1 MRINVLNFAVINYRA
16 PLKAFALSFLIL
28 FTVSCGVETDN
39 EFLDAPE
46 NIVDTSDQDSNAYI
60 PFGEIPDKS
69 LDDITVRG
77 RPYIDDSLGYNVIRS
92 DMGTLLRGVSLSTDG
107 GDPYDRNN
115 LLDIS
120 DISLSQLQ
128 NMVSNYGFN
137 TLHVY
142 LEGDAEQNPDP
153 VGINEALADH
163 LVAITREAKMYL
175 IITIG
180 NNGENGAIHSM
191 DKVLAFWDLY
201 GAKYKDETHVIYEAH
216 NEPVAG
222 INASWTDEDWEKQAQ
237 MYQKIREVAPDTMV
251 LLGSFM
257 SFFGGSQAIK
267 GADGLA
273 EEFPGIW
280 DNAGFAFHAYWNLPQ
295 VESTIEAFKV
305 SDNYPA
311 LLCTEFW
318 PGDTKNGFNDAFE
331 SHQIGWTQF
340 EWLGANDLE
349 LDRFKGYLDIYG
361 TAWRPDN
368 SSTLWPASGSPN
380 IPIDQKIGLYSR
392 ADKAFL
398 GLDDRDR
405 VVASDRSYDG
415 VGSDEF
421 IVVDAGDDGYIAL
434 LADNGR
440 YLSVSDFGQPL
451 VASAR
456 KIGVKQKFMWLELP
470 TGDIALR
477 PWSGSG
483 HLIGTIPATD
493 GSGYGLT
500 GSIGAGIKRG
510 GANSYRMVTVYTDS
524 VDPLPEI
531 PGPPP
536 GPFFGSPMPVPTS
549 GNGDHPLDSLAPN
562 GRLWASDYDIGGEGI
577 SYHDTGAVNLGEA
590 YRASEAVDV
599 QSSSEGYTSVGFFEP
614 DEWLEYTIDVA
625 EAGDYTVTLR
635 TASWGGGF
643 ISLES
648 DCEKLTPVLST
659 PDTTSWDIWQD
670 MTVDV
675 TLKAGVQKLRVVSG
689 GNMNL
694 MNLDIQP
701 GGEGGSNYG
710 AGCEWVPPEPD
721 DLKVEAENWTKV
733 IAAPYGTVS
742 IDTASDSDLSPHV
755 GNFDADDFI
764 EYAVELSETSCY
776 RAEYRVA
783 SDPGSEGFKL
793 KFDSQTVDSFK
804 IPPTGGY
811 SSWVTFTRFYEL
823 AEGNLTLRLE
833 ALGDSFN
840 INWLTFN
847 ATDTVDCEQSDAI
860 MIEAE
865 TFSSAV
871 ELPDGE
877 VGTQPTSDEGGGLN
891 VGWIDAG
898 DWMEYEIQV
907 AEASNYSVSYRMASQ
922 SGSSSGVNLLIDG
935 NLVDSALV
943 PNTGG
948 WQLWQTAPGGVISL
962 DSGDYVLRFE
972 APGGGLNLNWIKLM
986 PTDEMATGNIGT
998 GVDNNLNIGEVINF
1012 NDVYVNY
1019 GLIDL
1024 GDSLSRLETDPM
1036 DSTNTVVSSL
1046 KGAVAQSGV
1055 KIASGQVN
1063 YPLSSTLT
1071 RLSMRVYSPSIGTSV
1086 RLKLEDSSNSAHS
1099 VETEAVTTVANQ
1111 WEILVFE
1118 FSNPV
1123 AGTAA
1128 LNTDYSFDTVSV
1140 FFDYQSS
1147 GSGETYYFDD
1157 ITMLGQVVAPITLT
1171 QEMLVGE
1178 WRLAPEADTTGVGW
1192 ESGNLGWWKVDAA
1205 VISERACL
1213 FDDLFVFAE
1222 DGSFSN
1228 QMGGST
1234 WIEAWQGTDTEAC
1247 GAPVAPHDGSAS
1259 ATYELDTEAG
1269 TITLTGVG
1277 AHLGLAKVIS
1287 GGDELTSPN
1296 NAPQSIVYKVMES
1309 TENSMTVEVAYSAGF
1324 WTFKL
1329 VTADYVAPVPAD
1341 PVEEPSSN
1349 PIDLTQEML
1358 VGEWRLAPE
1367 ADTTGVGWES
1377 GNLGWWKVDAAV
1389 ISDRACLFDD
1399 LFVFAEDGSFSNQMG
1414 GSTWIEPWQ
1423 GMDPEACGAPVAP
1436 HDGSASATYELDT
1449 EAGTI
1454 TLTGVGA
1461 HLGLAKVIS
1470 GGDELTSPSNAP
1482 QSIVYKVMESTENS
1496 LTVEVDYS
1504 AGFWTFKLVT
1514 ADYVAP
1520 EPEDPVQSG
1529 DLRIEAENWTRVITL
1544 PDGEVGTE
1552 GTQDT
1557 GGGSNAGWIDLGDWM
1572 EYDFNVANAGNYE
1585 LDIRAASQGGSSP
1598 GFKVLLD
1605 GVWIDQIAVPNTAA
1619 WQSWQTITGRVIY
1632 LDQGQHTLRLEAA
1645 SGGANL
1651 NWIEFVETN
1660 AQADPLPEAVPSIT
1674 ASDLVGSWKL
1684 APEARALDVVSGGGG
1699 WSNSAGDVNN
1709 RSCLFD
1715 DLFIFSDIG
1724 EFSNQMDG
1732 QTWVEPW
1739 QGVASEQCGAPVAP
1753 HNGGRFGYVFD
1764 ESAMTITL
1772 NGTGAHLGIPKVING
1787 AEITNPS
1794 EAPSSIVYDII
1805 DSSATTMTLKIDI
1818 PQGYWIFKY
1827 VAVSDDSGSDDTD
1840 TGDTPDEPVVNNDPT
1855 VTPINFSATSTPVG
1869 MEFIAVDCVLSIDAS
1884 SPCNFPSTVEAAQAV
1899 YVSSQEI
1906 NDQGQLVVTVSME
1919 ADITATTGAGILVHF
1934 DGTELVLTDQS
1945 ANDYGAMIIGPNQ
1958 QADTGNADN
1967 NSETDSV
1974 INIGWVS
1981 FAGNWPGQSPVALVT
1996 LTFEVVGSSEN
2007 Q

>member
-368 SSTLWPASGSPN
+368 SSTIWPASGSPN

-392 ADKAFL
+392 TDKAFL

-421 IVVDAGDDGYIAL
+421 IVVDAGDDGHIAL

-531 PGPPP
+531 PAPPP

-599 QSSSEGYTSVGFFEP
+599 QSSSEGYTSIGFFEP

-755 GNFDADDFI
+755 GNFDLDDFI
-764 EYAVELSETSCY
+764 EYAVELPETSCY

-783 SDPGSEGFKL
+783 SDPGSDGFKL
-793 KFDSQTVDSFK
+793 KFDSQTVDTFK

-811 SSWVTFTRFYEL
+811 SSWVTFTRYYEL
-823 AEGNLTLRLE
+823 AEGSQTLRLE

-847 ATDTVDCEQSDAI
+847 ATDAIDCEQSDAI

-907 AEASNYSVSYRMASQ
+907 AEASNFSVSYRMASQ

-935 NLVDSALV
+935 NLVDSTLV

-998 GVDNNLNIGEVINF
+998 GVDNNLDIGEVINF

-1055 KIASGQVN
+1055 KIASGQVD

-1111 WEILVFE
+1111 WEILVFD

-1234 WIEAWQGTDTEAC
+1234 WIEPWQGMDPEAC
-1247 GAPVAPHDGSAS
+1247 GVPVAPHDGSAS

-1296 NAPQSIVYKVMES
+1296 
-1309 TENSMTVEVAYSAGF
+1309 
-1324 WTFKL
+1324 
-1329 VTADYVAPVPAD
+1329 
-1341 PVEEPSSN
+1341 
-1349 PIDLTQEML
+1349 
-1358 VGEWRLAPE
+1358 
-1367 ADTTGVGWES
+1367 
-1377 GNLGWWKVDAAV
+1377 
-1389 ISDRACLFDD
+1389 
-1399 LFVFAEDGSFSNQMG
+1399 
-1414 GSTWIEPWQ
+1414 
-1423 GMDPEACGAPVAP
+1423 
-1436 HDGSASATYELDT
+1436 
-1449 EAGTI
+1449 
-1454 TLTGVGA
+1454 
-1461 HLGLAKVIS
+1461 
-1470 GGDELTSPSNAP
+1470 NAP

-1572 EYDFNVANAGNYE
+1572 EYDFNVTNAGNYE

-1619 WQSWQTITGRVIY
+1619 WQNWQTITGRVIY

-1651 NWIEFVETN
+1651 NWIEFVESN

-1805 DSSATTMTLKIDI
+1805 DSTATTMTLKIDI

-1906 NDQGQLVVTVSME
+1906 NNQGQLVVTVSME

-1958 QADTGNADN
+1958 QADTENADN

-1981 FAGNWPGQSPVALVT
+1981 FEGNWPGQSPVALVT

-2007 Q
+2007 

>member
-28 FTVSCGVETDN
+28 FTVGCGVETDN

-421 IVVDAGDDGYIAL
+421 IVVDAGDDGHIAL

-531 PGPPP
+531 PAPPP

-599 QSSSEGYTSVGFFEP
+599 QSSSEGYTSVGFFESE
-614 DEWLEYTIDVA
+614 EWLEYTIDVA
-625 EAGDYTVTLR
+625 EAGNYIVTLR
-635 TASWGGGF
+635 IASEGGGF

-648 DCEKLTPVLST
+648 DCEKLTDNPLPDFDHLLT
-659 PDTTSWDIWQD
+659 PNTESWDIWED

-694 MNLDIQP
+694 MNMDIQP

-733 IAAPYGTVS
+733 IAAPNGTVS

-755 GNFDADDFI
+755 GNFDTDDFI
-764 EYAVELSETSCY
+764 EYAVELPETSCY

-783 SDPGSEGFKL
+783 SEPGSEGFKL

-804 IPPTGGY
+804 VPPTGGY
-811 SSWVTFTRFYEL
+811 SSWVTFTRYYEL
-823 AEGNLTLRLE
+823 AEGNQTLRLD

-847 ATDTVDCEQSDAI
+847 ATDAVDCEQSDAI

-907 AEASNYSVSYRMASQ
+907 AEASNFSVSYRMASE

-943 PNTGG
+943 PNTRG
-948 WQLWQTAPGGVISL
+948 WQLWQTAVGGNISL
-962 DSGDYVLRFE
+962 DAGDYIMRFE
-972 APGGGLNLNWIKLM
+972 APGGGLNLNWIKLV
-986 PTDEMATGNIGT
+986 PTEEAPTGNIGT
-998 GVDNNLNIGEVINF
+998 GVNDSLNVGEVINF
-1012 NDVYVNY
+1012 NDLHVDYM
-1019 GLIDL
+1019 LFDL
-1024 GDSLSRLETDPM
+1024 GDGTGSLVA
-1036 DSTNTVVSSL
+1036 DSTDSKNTVVSSI
-1046 KGAVAQSGV
+1046 KGTDTQSGIR
-1055 KIASGQVN
+1055 IASGEVV
-1063 YPLSSTLT
+1063 YPLSDTLN
-1071 RLSMRVYSPSIGTSV
+1071 RLSMRVYSSITGTPV
-1086 RLKLEDSSNSAHS
+1086 RIRLEDSTNSSNS
-1099 VETEAVTTVANQ
+1099 VEAEVNTTVANE
-1111 WEILVFE
+1111 WEILIFD
-1118 FSNPV
+1118 FANPV
-1123 AGTAA
+1123 EGTAA
-1128 LNTDYSFDTVSV
+1128 LETNYTFNSLSV
-1140 FFDYQSS
+1140 FFNY
-1147 GSGETYYFDD
+1147 GNAGTGETNYFDD
-1157 ITMLGQVVAPITLT
+1157 ITMLDEVVVPITLT
-1171 QEMLVGE
+1171 QEMLIGE
-1178 WRLAPEADTTGVGW
+1178 WKLAPEPGSAGVGG

-1234 WIEAWQGTDTEAC
+1234 WIE
-1247 GAPVAPHDGSAS
+1247 
-1259 ATYELDTEAG
+1259 
-1269 TITLTGVG
+1269 
-1277 AHLGLAKVIS
+1277 
-1287 GGDELTSPN
+1287 
-1296 NAPQSIVYKVMES
+1296 
-1309 TENSMTVEVAYSAGF
+1309 
-1324 WTFKL
+1324 
-1329 VTADYVAPVPAD
+1329 
-1341 PVEEPSSN
+1341 
-1349 PIDLTQEML
+1349 
-1358 VGEWRLAPE
+1358 
-1367 ADTTGVGWES
+1367 
-1377 GNLGWWKVDAAV
+1377 
-1389 ISDRACLFDD
+1389 
-1399 LFVFAEDGSFSNQMG
+1399 
-1414 GSTWIEPWQ
+1414 PWQ
-1423 GMDPEACGAPVAP
+1423 GMNPEACGAPVAP

-1470 GGDELTSPSNAP
+1470 GGDELTSPSYAP

-1514 ADYVAP
+1514 ADYVPP

-1544 PDGEVGTE
+1544 PDGEVGTQ
-1552 GTQDT
+1552 GTEDT

-1572 EYDFNVANAGNYE
+1572 EYDFTVANAGNYA
-1585 LDIRAASQGGSSP
+1585 LNLRAASDEGSSP

-1619 WQSWQTITGRVIY
+1619 WQNWQTVTGRVIY

-1684 APEARALDVVSGGGG
+1684 APEARALDVVGVGGG
-1699 WSNSAGDVNN
+1699 WFNSAGDVNN

-1772 NGTGAHLGIPKVING
+1772 KGTGAHLGIPKVING

-1805 DSSATTMTLKIDI
+1805 YSSATTMTLKIDI
-1818 PQGYWIFKY
+1818 PQGYWLFKY
-1827 VAVSDDSGSDDTD
+1827 VAVSDDSD
-1840 TGDTPDEPVVNNDPT
+1840 
-1855 VTPINFSATSTPVG
+1855 
-1869 MEFIAVDCVLSIDAS
+1869 
-1884 SPCNFPSTVEAAQAV
+1884 
-1899 YVSSQEI
+1899 
-1906 NDQGQLVVTVSME
+1906 
-1919 ADITATTGAGILVHF
+1919 
-1934 DGTELVLTDQS
+1934 
-1945 ANDYGAMIIGPNQ
+1945 
-1958 QADTGNADN
+1958 
-1967 NSETDSV
+1967 
-1974 INIGWVS
+1974 
-1981 FAGNWPGQSPVALVT
+1981 
-1996 LTFEVVGSSEN
+1996 
-2007 Q
+2007 

>member
-823 AEGNLTLRLE
+823 AEGNQTLRLE

-1234 WIEAWQGTDTEAC
+1234 WIE
-1247 GAPVAPHDGSAS
+1247 
-1259 ATYELDTEAG
+1259 
-1269 TITLTGVG
+1269 
-1277 AHLGLAKVIS
+1277 
-1287 GGDELTSPN
+1287 
-1296 NAPQSIVYKVMES
+1296 
-1309 TENSMTVEVAYSAGF
+1309 
-1324 WTFKL
+1324 
-1329 VTADYVAPVPAD
+1329 
-1341 PVEEPSSN
+1341 
-1349 PIDLTQEML
+1349 
-1358 VGEWRLAPE
+1358 
-1367 ADTTGVGWES
+1367 
-1377 GNLGWWKVDAAV
+1377 
-1389 ISDRACLFDD
+1389 
-1399 LFVFAEDGSFSNQMG
+1399 
-1414 GSTWIEPWQ
+1414 PWQ
-1423 GMDPEACGAPVAP
+1423 GMDPEACGVPVAP

-1605 GVWIDQIAVPNTAA
+1605 GVWIDQIAVPDTAA

-1739 QGVASEQCGAPVAP
+1739 QGVASEQCGSPVAP

>member
-1 MRINVLNFAVINYRA
+1 
-16 PLKAFALSFLIL
+16 
-28 FTVSCGVETDN
+28 
-39 EFLDAPE
+39 
-46 NIVDTSDQDSNAYI
+46 
-60 PFGEIPDKS
+60 
-69 LDDITVRG
+69 
-77 RPYIDDSLGYNVIRS
+77 
-92 DMGTLLRGVSLSTDG
+92 
-107 GDPYDRNN
+107 
-115 LLDIS
+115 
-120 DISLSQLQ
+120 
-128 NMVSNYGFN
+128 
-137 TLHVY
+137 
-142 LEGDAEQNPDP
+142 
-153 VGINEALADH
+153 
-163 LVAITREAKMYL
+163 MYL

-421 IVVDAGDDGYIAL
+421 IVVDAGDDGHIAL

-531 PGPPP
+531 PAPPP

-614 DEWLEYTIDVA
+614 EEWLEYTIDVA

-694 MNLDIQP
+694 MNMDIQP

-721 DLKVEAENWTKV
+721 DLKVEAENWTRV
-733 IAAPYGTVS
+733 IAAPNGTVS

-764 EYAVELSETSCY
+764 EYAVVLPETSCY

-811 SSWVTFTRFYEL
+811 SSWVTFTRYYEL
-823 AEGNLTLRLE
+823 TEGNQTLRLE

-865 TFSSAV
+865 TFSSSV

-898 DWMEYEIQV
+898 DWMEYEIRV
-907 AEASNYSVSYRMASQ
+907 AEAGNYSVSYRMASQ
-922 SGSSSGVNLLIDG
+922 SGSSSGVNLLVDG

-998 GVDNNLNIGEVINF
+998 GVDDNLDIGEVINF
-1012 NDVYVNY
+1012 NDLYVNY
-1019 GLIDL
+1019 GLINL
-1024 GDSLSRLETDPM
+1024 GDSFSRLETDPM
-1036 DSTNTVVSSL
+1036 DSTNTVVSIL

-1055 KIASGQVN
+1055 KIASSQVN

-1111 WEILVFE
+1111 WEVLVFD

-1128 LNTDYSFDTVSV
+1128 LNTNYSFDTVSV

-1147 GSGETYYFDD
+1147 GIGETYYIDD

-1178 WRLAPEADTTGVGW
+1178 WKLAPEADTTGVGW

-1205 VISERACL
+1205 VISERTCL

-1234 WIEAWQGTDTEAC
+1234 WIEPWQGTDPEAC
-1247 GAPVAPHDGSAS
+1247 GAPVAPHDGSGS

-1296 NAPQSIVYKVMES
+1296 NAPESIVYKVMES
-1309 TENSMTVEVAYSAGF
+1309 TETSMTVEVAYSAGF

-1329 VTADYVAPVPAD
+1329 VTADYVAP
-1341 PVEEPSSN
+1341 
-1349 PIDLTQEML
+1349 
-1358 VGEWRLAPE
+1358 
-1367 ADTTGVGWES
+1367 
-1377 GNLGWWKVDAAV
+1377 
-1389 ISDRACLFDD
+1389 
-1399 LFVFAEDGSFSNQMG
+1399 
-1414 GSTWIEPWQ
+1414 
-1423 GMDPEACGAPVAP
+1423 
-1436 HDGSASATYELDT
+1436 
-1449 EAGTI
+1449 
-1454 TLTGVGA
+1454 
-1461 HLGLAKVIS
+1461 
-1470 GGDELTSPSNAP
+1470 
-1482 QSIVYKVMESTENS
+1482 
-1496 LTVEVDYS
+1496 
-1504 AGFWTFKLVT
+1504 
-1514 ADYVAP
+1514 
-1520 EPEDPVQSG
+1520 EPEDPIQSG
-1529 DLRIEAENWTRVITL
+1529 DLRLEAENWTRVITL

-1557 GGGSNAGWIDLGDWM
+1557 GGGTNVGWIDLGDWM
-1572 EYDFNVANAGNYE
+1572 EYDFTVANAGNYA
-1585 LDIRAASQGGSSP
+1585 LNLRAASQGGSSP

-1605 GVWIDQIAVPNTAA
+1605 GVWVDQLAVSNTGA

-1651 NWIEFVETN
+1651 NWIEWVETN
-1660 AQADPLPEAVPSIT
+1660 AQADPLPESVPSIT

-1684 APEARALDVVSGGGG
+1684 APEARALVVVSGGVG
-1699 WSNSAGDVNN
+1699 WSNSADDVNN

-1715 DLFIFSDIG
+1715 DLFIFFDTG
-1724 EFSNQMDG
+1724 QFANQMNR

-1739 QGVASEQCGAPVAP
+1739 QGVASEQCSVPVSP
-1753 HNGGRFGYVFD
+1753 HNGGRFSYVFD

-1772 NGTGAHLGIPKVING
+1772 SGTGAHLGIPKVING

-1794 EAPSSIVYDII
+1794 EAPSSIVYDVI
-1805 DSSATTMTLKIDI
+1805 DSTATTMTLKIDI
-1818 PQGYWIFKY
+1818 PQGYWLFKY
-1827 VAVSDDSGSDDTD
+1827 VAVSDDSG
-1840 TGDTPDEPVVNNDPT
+1840 
-1855 VTPINFSATSTPVG
+1855 
-1869 MEFIAVDCVLSIDAS
+1869 
-1884 SPCNFPSTVEAAQAV
+1884 
-1899 YVSSQEI
+1899 
-1906 NDQGQLVVTVSME
+1906 
-1919 ADITATTGAGILVHF
+1919 
-1934 DGTELVLTDQS
+1934 
-1945 ANDYGAMIIGPNQ
+1945 
-1958 QADTGNADN
+1958 
-1967 NSETDSV
+1967 
-1974 INIGWVS
+1974 
-1981 FAGNWPGQSPVALVT
+1981 
-1996 LTFEVVGSSEN
+1996 
-2007 Q
+2007 

>member
-1 MRINVLNFAVINYRA
+1 MRINVLNYSVHSVAT
-16 PLKAFALSFLIL
+16 PLKACALSVLLL

-46 NIVDTSDQDSNAYI
+46 NIIDTSDQDSNAYV

-368 SSTLWPASGSPN
+368 SSTLWPASGFPN

-392 ADKAFL
+392 TDKAFL

-421 IVVDAGDDGYIAL
+421 IVVDAGDDGHIAL

-531 PGPPP
+531 PAPPP

-599 QSSSEGYTSVGFFEP
+599 QSSSEGYTSIGFFEP

-755 GNFDADDFI
+755 GNFDLDDFI
-764 EYAVELSETSCY
+764 EYAVELPETSCY

-783 SDPGSEGFKL
+783 SDPGSDGFKL
-793 KFDSQTVDSFK
+793 KFDSQTVDTFK

-811 SSWVTFTRFYEL
+811 SSWVTFTRYYEL
-823 AEGNLTLRLE
+823 AEGSQTLRLE

-847 ATDTVDCEQSDAI
+847 ATDAIDCEQSDAI

-907 AEASNYSVSYRMASQ
+907 AEASNFSVSYRMASQ

-935 NLVDSALV
+935 NLVDSTLV

-998 GVDNNLNIGEVINF
+998 GVDNNLDIGEVINF

-1055 KIASGQVN
+1055 KIASGQVD

-1111 WEILVFE
+1111 WEILVFD

-1157 ITMLGQVVAPITLT
+1157 ITMLGQVVAPIT
-1171 QEMLVGE
+1171 
-1178 WRLAPEADTTGVGW
+1178 
-1192 ESGNLGWWKVDAA
+1192 
-1205 VISERACL
+1205 
-1213 FDDLFVFAE
+1213 
-1222 DGSFSN
+1222 
-1228 QMGGST
+1228 
-1234 WIEAWQGTDTEAC
+1234 
-1247 GAPVAPHDGSAS
+1247 
-1259 ATYELDTEAG
+1259 
-1269 TITLTGVG
+1269 
-1277 AHLGLAKVIS
+1277 
-1287 GGDELTSPN
+1287 
-1296 NAPQSIVYKVMES
+1296 
-1309 TENSMTVEVAYSAGF
+1309 
-1324 WTFKL
+1324 
-1329 VTADYVAPVPAD
+1329 
-1341 PVEEPSSN
+1341 
-1349 PIDLTQEML
+1349 LTQEML

-1572 EYDFNVANAGNYE
+1572 EYDFTVANAGNYE
-1585 LDIRAASQGGSSP
+1585 LDLRAASQGGSSP

-1619 WQSWQTITGRVIY
+1619 WQNWQTVTGRVIY

-1715 DLFIFSDIG
+1715 DLIIFSDIG

-1884 SPCNFPSTVEAAQAV
+1884 PPCNFPSTVEAAQAV

-1945 ANDYGAMIIGPNQ
+1945 ANDYGAIIIGPNQ
-1958 QADTGNADN
+1958 QADTENADN

-1981 FAGNWPGQSPVALVT
+1981 FEGNWPGQSPVALVT
-1996 LTFEVVGSSEN
+1996 LTFEVVGSNEN

>member
-922 SGSSSGVNLLIDG
+922 SGSNSGVNLLIDG

-1205 VISERACL
+1205 VIS
-1213 FDDLFVFAE
+1213 
-1222 DGSFSN
+1222 
-1228 QMGGST
+1228 
-1234 WIEAWQGTDTEAC
+1234 
-1247 GAPVAPHDGSAS
+1247 
-1259 ATYELDTEAG
+1259 
-1269 TITLTGVG
+1269 
-1277 AHLGLAKVIS
+1277 
-1287 GGDELTSPN
+1287 
-1296 NAPQSIVYKVMES
+1296 
-1309 TENSMTVEVAYSAGF
+1309 
-1324 WTFKL
+1324 
-1329 VTADYVAPVPAD
+1329 
-1341 PVEEPSSN
+1341 
-1349 PIDLTQEML
+1349 
-1358 VGEWRLAPE
+1358 
-1367 ADTTGVGWES
+1367 
-1377 GNLGWWKVDAAV
+1377 
-1389 ISDRACLFDD
+1389 DRACLFDD

-1414 GSTWIEPWQ
+1414 ESTWIEPWQ

-1605 GVWIDQIAVPNTAA
+1605 GVWIDQIAVPDTAA

-1739 QGVASEQCGAPVAP
+1739 QGVASEQCGSPVAP

>member
-1 MRINVLNFAVINYRA
+1 MRINVLNYSVHSVAA
-16 PLKAFALSFLIL
+16 PLKACALSVLLL

-39 EFLDAPE
+39 EFLDTPE
-46 NIVDTSDQDSNAYI
+46 NIVDTSDQDSNAYV
-60 PFGEIPDKS
+60 PYGEIPDKS

-120 DISLSQLQ
+120 DISLVQLQ

-237 MYQKIREVAPDTMV
+237 MYEKIREVAPDTMV

-295 VESTIEAFKV
+295 VESTIQAFEV
-305 SDNYPA
+305 SDKYPA

-318 PGDTKNGFNDAFE
+318 PGDTKNGFNEVFE
-331 SHQIGWTQF
+331 SHHIGWTQF

-349 LDRFKGYLDIYG
+349 LDRVKNYLDAYG

-368 SSTLWPASGSPN
+368 PGSTWPANGSPN
-380 IPIDQKIGLYSR
+380 IPIDQTIGLYSR

-398 GLDDRDR
+398 GLDDLK
-405 VVASDRSYDG
+405 VVAADRNYDG
-415 VGSDEF
+415 IGFDEF
-421 IVVDAGDDGYIAL
+421 IVVDAGDDGHIAF
-434 LADNGR
+434 LAANGK
-440 YLSVSDFGQPL
+440 YLSVQRLPKEEKDRKPIDEYIHL
-451 VASAR
+451 EASAS
-456 KIGVKQKFMWLELP
+456 KIGEYQKFLWLELP

-477 PWSGSG
+477 PKALSAASNSAN
-483 HLIGTIPATD
+483 LIGTMDAEI
-493 GSGYGLT
+493 GQGYGLT
-500 GSIGAGIKRG
+500 GVVGKGAIRN
-510 GANSYRMVTVYTDS
+510 GANTYKVVTSYTDS
-524 VDPLPEI
+524 VNPLEEI
-531 PGPPP
+531 PAPPP

-549 GNGDHPLDSLAPN
+549 GDGDHPLDSLAPN

-599 QSSSEGYTSVGFFEP
+599 QSSSEGYTSVGFFEAE
-614 DEWLEYTIDVA
+614 EWLEYTIDVA
-625 EAGDYTVTLR
+625 EAGNYIVTLR
-635 TASWGGGF
+635 TASEGGGF

-648 DCEKLTPVLST
+648 DCEKLTDNPLPDFDHLLT
-659 PDTTSWDIWQD
+659 PNTESWDIWED

-694 MNLDIQP
+694 MNMDIQP

-733 IAAPYGTVS
+733 IAAPNGTVS
-742 IDTASDSDLSPHV
+742 IDIASDSDLSPHV

-764 EYAVELSETSCY
+764 EYAVELPETSCY

-811 SSWVTFTRFYEL
+811 SSWVTFTRYYEL
-823 AEGNLTLRLE
+823 TEGNQTLRLD

-847 ATDTVDCEQSDAI
+847 ATDAVDCEQSDAI

-865 TFSSAV
+865 TFSSSV

-898 DWMEYEIQV
+898 DWMEYEIRV
-907 AEASNYSVSYRMASQ
+907 AEAGNYSVSYRMASQ
-922 SGSSSGVNLLIDG
+922 SGSSSGVNLLVDG

-998 GVDNNLNIGEVINF
+998 GVDNNLDIGEVINF
-1012 NDVYVNY
+1012 NDLYVNY

-1036 DSTNTVVSSL
+1036 DSTNTVVSVR

-1086 RLKLEDSSNSAHS
+1086 RLKLEDSFNSANS
-1099 VETEAVTTVANQ
+1099 VETEAVTTVSDQ
-1111 WEILVFE
+1111 WETLVFD

-1123 AGTAA
+1123 AGTAV

-1171 QEMLVGE
+1171 QQMLVGE
-1178 WRLAPEADTTGVGW
+1178 WKLAPEPGSAGVGG

-1234 WIEAWQGTDTEAC
+1234 WIEPWQGTDPEAC
-1247 GAPVAPHDGSAS
+1247 GAPVAPHDGSGS

-1296 NAPQSIVYKVMES
+1296 NAPQSIVYKVMEN

-1389 ISDRACLFDD
+1389 ISERACLFDD

-1436 HDGSASATYELDT
+1436 HDGSASATYELDA

-1496 LTVEVDYS
+1496 MTVEVAYS

-1529 DLRIEAENWTRVITL
+1529 DLRIEAENWSRVITL

-1605 GVWIDQIAVPNTAA
+1605 GVWIDQIAVPNTGA

-1632 LDQGQHTLRLEAA
+1632 LDQGLHTLRLEAR
-1645 SGGANL
+1645 SGGANI

-1660 AQADPLPEAVPSIT
+1660 ESASTLPEVMPPIT
-1674 ASDLVGSWKL
+1674 ISDLIGNWKL
-1684 APEARALDVVSGGGG
+1684 APEAGAMRNPWWANDAAS
-1699 WSNSAGDVNN
+1699 VNI

-1715 DLFIFSDIG
+1715 DLYIFDANG
-1724 EFSNQMDG
+1724 TFSNQMDNE
-1732 QTWVEPW
+1732 TWLEQW
-1739 QGVASEQCGAPVAP
+1739 QGGVGERCGTPVAP
-1753 HNGGRFGYVFD
+1753 HDGAGSFNYVFD
-1764 ESAMTITL
+1764 ELAMTIRL
-1772 NGTGAHLGIPKVING
+1772 NGTGAHIGISKVING
-1787 AEITNPS
+1787 GELSSPS
-1794 EAPSSIVYDII
+1794 DAPHAIIYKII
-1805 DSSATTMTLKIDI
+1805 DSTATTMTLNVDVS
-1818 PQGYWIFKY
+1818 WANWTFK
-1827 VAVSDDSGSDDTD
+1827 
-1840 TGDTPDEPVVNNDPT
+1840 
-1855 VTPINFSATSTPVG
+1855 
-1869 MEFIAVDCVLSIDAS
+1869 
-1884 SPCNFPSTVEAAQAV
+1884 
-1899 YVSSQEI
+1899 
-1906 NDQGQLVVTVSME
+1906 LVKE
-1919 ADITATTGAGILVHF
+1919 
-1934 DGTELVLTDQS
+1934 
-1945 ANDYGAMIIGPNQ
+1945 
-1958 QADTGNADN
+1958 
-1967 NSETDSV
+1967 
-1974 INIGWVS
+1974 
-1981 FAGNWPGQSPVALVT
+1981 
-1996 LTFEVVGSSEN
+1996 
-2007 Q
+2007 